1 MINKVV
7 AKVFGTKNERVIK
20 ALMPQVGAINALE
33 PEMKK
38 LSDEELRAKTEEFR
52 KRIQEHLSRIAEE
65 PDADPDRLKQIE
77 EERNAALKEVLDEIL
92 VEAFAVARE
101 GGWRVLNMRHFD
113 VQLIGGMVLHE
124 GKISEMKTG
133 EGKTLVATL
142 PVYLNA
148 LSGRGVHV
156 VTVNDYL
163 AKRDSE
169 WMGKLYTF
177 LGLSVGVIVH
187 DLDDEQRREAY
198 AADVTYGTNNE
209 FGFDYL
215 RDNMKFDLKDC
226 VQRPHN
232 YAIVDEVDSILIDEA
247 RTPLIISG
255 ASEESTDKYDKVN
268 RIIPKLE
275 KGEEI
280 DVAPGEPKQMT
291 GDFVVDE
298 KHKNITVTDEGWEK
312 VEKLLSIGNIADP
325 ENWDIKHHVETAV
338 KAHALYRRDVEYVV
352 KEKADN
358 PREKEVVIVDEFTGR
373 MMPGRRW
380 SDGLHQAIEAKENV
394 KVERENQTL
403 ATITFQNYFRMYKK
417 LAGMTGTA
425 ETEAPEFDKIYRL
438 EVVVIPTNKPL
449 LRIENPDIVYRTEK
463 EKYFA
468 ASDEI
473 QRLNQSGQPV
483 LVGTTSIE
491 KSEHLSELLKKKGLK
506 HVVLNA
512 KYHER
517 EAEIVAQAGRKG
529 MVTIATNMAGRGTD
543 ILLGGNPEFMA
554 KQECVKKGIAQQL
567 RTAQGK
573 IQIDVDN
580 SKSTVWYYLGSEFV
594 VPTDQWNEV
603 FARYKA
609 ETDKEHEEVVAV
621 GGLHIFGTERHE
633 ARRIDNQLRGRAGR
647 QGDPGSSRFYLSLED
662 DLMRIFAKEWVS
674 NLLQRLG
681 MEEGIPIESKLITR
695 RIEAAQKAVEAQN
708 FEARKHLLEY
718 DDVMN
723 KQREAVY
730 GLRRR
735 LLEGVDQ
742 KDLIL
747 EDYVAGILGDLIDQ
761 NCARETHPADWNIK
775 GLKDAIFTRFGV
787 DILSEG
793 INADTLN
800 RQELGDAIFD
810 KLKERYEAKEQLIG
824 PEAMRYHE
832 RMIML
837 SVLDSQWKDH
847 LLAMDHLKEG
857 IGLRGYGQHD
867 PLVEYKRESFDMFED
882 MMRRFQEET
891 VRYLYLMQILE
902 RPAEGGAMGRPSGGG
917 PGDEGPETGV
927 PAPRSGGGTDGNGR
941 RPPRPVATS
950 IDDLEEAFQRRK
962 RRELEQA
969 RMAGSG
975 DHQPVQQVV
984 RSGAKVGRNDPCPC
998 GSGKKYK
1005 KCCGAG
1011 S

>member
-1 MINKVV
+1 MIN
-7 AKVFGTKNERVIK
+7 ALLGKVFGTKNEREIK
-20 ALMPQVGAINALE
+20 RLMPRVAEINALE
-33 PEMKK
+33 AEMKK
-38 LSDEELRAKTEEFR
+38 LSDEQLRARTEEFR
-52 KRIQEHLSRIAEE
+52 RRIQERIGQIPGE
-65 PDADPDRLKQIE
+65 PDADPDRRKALE
-77 EERNAALKEVLDEIL
+77 DERYQATQEVLDSVL
-92 VEAFAVARE
+92 VEAFAVVRE
-101 GGWRVLNMRHFD
+101 AGRRVLNMRHFD
-113 VQLIGGMVLHE
+113 VQLIGGMVLHQ

-177 LGLSVGVIVH
+177 LGLTVGVIIH
-187 DLDDEQRREAY
+187 DLDDQQRRDAY

-215 RDNMKFDLKDC
+215 RDNMKFEVKDC
-226 VQRPHN
+226 VQRGHN
-232 YAIVDEVDSILIDEA
+232 FAIVDEVDSILIDEA

-255 ASEESTDKYDKVN
+255 ASEESTDKYARVN

-280 DVAPGEPKQMT
+280 PGPPGEPAQMT

-298 KHKNITVTDEGWEK
+298 KHRNITVTDEGWEK
-312 VEKLLSIGNIADP
+312 VEQLLGIGNIADP
-325 ENWDIKHHVETAV
+325 ENWDLKHHVETAV
-338 KAHALYRRDVEYVV
+338 KAHALYHRDVEYVV
-352 KEKADN
+352 KEG
-358 PREKEVVIVDEFTGR
+358 EVIIVDEFTGR
-373 MMPGRRW
+373 LMPGRRW
-380 SDGLHQAIEAKENV
+380 SDGLHQAVEAKENV
-394 KVERENQTL
+394 KIERENQTL
-403 ATITFQNYFRMYKK
+403 ATITFQNYFRMYRK

-425 ETEAPEFDKIYRL
+425 ETEAPEFEKIYRL
-438 EVVVIPTNKPL
+438 EVMVIPTNKPL
-449 LRIENPDIVYRTEK
+449 LRKENPDVVYRTEK

-468 ASDEI
+468 AADEI
-473 QRLNQSGQPV
+473 QKLNETGQPV

-491 KSEHLSELLKKKGLK
+491 KSERLSELLKKKGIR

-529 MVTIATNMAGRGTD
+529 AVTIATNMAGRGTD
-543 ILLGGNPEFMA
+543 ILLGGNAEFMA
-554 KQECVKKGIAQQL
+554 KVECVKKGIAQPQ
-567 RTAQGK
+567 RAAQGK
-573 IQIDVDN
+573 VQAVVDDTKN
-580 SKSTVWYYLGSEFV
+580 TVWYYGGNEYV
-594 VPTDQWNEV
+594 APIDQWMEV
-603 FARYKA
+603 LGRYKQQ
-609 ETDKEHEEVVAV
+609 TDGEHDEVISA

-674 NLLQRLG
+674 TLLQRLG
-681 MEEGIPIESKLITR
+681 MEEGVPIESRLITR
-695 RIEAAQKAVEAQN
+695 RIEKAQEAVEAQN

-730 GLRRR
+730 GLRRS

-742 KDLIL
+742 KELIL
-747 EDYVAGILGDLIDQ
+747 EDYVSGILSDLIDQ
-761 NCARETHPADWNIK
+761 YCPVKVHPEDWDIK
-775 GLKDAIFTRFGV
+775 ALKDAIFTRFGV
-787 DILSEG
+787 DIFAEG
-793 INADTLN
+793 IKAEALN
-800 RQELGDAIFD
+800 RHELGDSIFD
-810 KLKERYEAKEQLIG
+810 RLKNRYDAKEKLIG
-824 PEAMRYHE
+824 PDAMRYHE

-837 SVLDSQWKDH
+837 SVLDAQWKDH
-847 LLAMDHLKEG
+847 LRDMDHLKEG

-867 PLVEYKRESFDMFED
+867 PLVEYKRESFEMFEA
-882 MMRRFQEET
+882 MMQRFQEDT

-902 RPAEGGAMGRPSGGG
+902 RPGEGGAPGPGRGLEQPPESGVPMLRGGG
-917 PGDEGPETGV
+917 
-927 PAPRSGGGTDGNGR
+927 DGNGQK
-941 RPPRPVATS
+941 PPRTVATS
-950 IDDLEEAFQRRK
+950 VDEIEEAFQRRK

-975 DHQPVQQVV
+975 DLQPVQQVV
-984 RSGAKVGRNDPCPC
+984 RGAAKVGRNDPCPC

-1011 S
+1011 G